1 MKCAITFLNVFLTI
15 VIYLFIYFE
24 NMASEKCAAEKT
36 CGGVRLREE
45 LMDVSKCGH
54 CMCF

>member
-1 MKCAITFLNVFLTI
+1 MCHHFFKCVSDYC
-15 VIYLFIYFE
+15 YLFIYFE